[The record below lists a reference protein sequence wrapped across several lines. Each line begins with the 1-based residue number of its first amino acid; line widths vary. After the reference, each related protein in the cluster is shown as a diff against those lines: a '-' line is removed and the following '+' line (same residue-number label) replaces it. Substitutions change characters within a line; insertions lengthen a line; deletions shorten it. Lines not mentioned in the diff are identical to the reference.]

1 MGRGAY
7 EVRIRVDG
15 ELPASWRTVFDG
27 VAMVAT
33 SEGATSMEGRV
44 PDQAAL
50 HGLLA
55 AVRDLGLCLV
65 SIDARLLRDGWSF
78 DVTTGARPPVPKGPG
93 AGREKRRR

>member
-15 ELPASWRTVFDG
+15 ELPAGWRTVFDG
-27 VAMVAT
+27 VSMVAT

-65 SIDARLLRDGWSF
+65 SIDARRLGDGRSA
-78 DVTTGARPPVPKGPG
+78 DLTTGARPPVAPGPD
-93 AGREKRRR
+93 AGREK